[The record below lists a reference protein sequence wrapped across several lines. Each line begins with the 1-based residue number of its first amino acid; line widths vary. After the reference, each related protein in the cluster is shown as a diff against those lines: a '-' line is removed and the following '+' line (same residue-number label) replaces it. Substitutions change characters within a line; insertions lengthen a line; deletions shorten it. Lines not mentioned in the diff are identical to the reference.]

1 MAVSSICH
9 IGRRG
14 AGSTPRAGT
23 MLGYITLIFSCQL
36 VGELFVAALGLPVP
50 GPVAGMVILLGGLL
64 IYGRVPDDLAAVGD
78 FLLANLSLLFV
89 PAGVGVMLHA
99 GLLGREWLPLS
110 IALVGST
117 LATIAVTALVM
128 RVLARRGDDTE
139 TTS

>member
-1 MAVSSICH
+1 
-9 IGRRG
+9 
-14 AGSTPRAGT
+14 
-23 MLGYITLIFSCQL
+23 MLGYVTLIFSCQL
-36 VGELFVAALGLPVP
+36 MGELAVAALGLPVP
-50 GPVAGMVILLGGLL
+50 GPVAGMVILLTGL
-64 IYGRVPDDLAAVGD
+64 IVRGSIPDELAAVGD

-117 LATIAVTALVM
+117 LTTIAVTALVM
-128 RVLARRGDDTE
+128 RFLQPRARDEE